1 MSVAVEEVMAGLP
14 EPGEG
19 RVKYLVNTF
28 EKLLSLAAAAGG
40 GPEARGGGA
49 GRENE
54 ATATSPASTPATP
67 PGAEEIDVSYPSIA
81 SSSEAS
87 FPAVAGVACILDAS
101 DRTRSRI
108 PIHRRCFAFLLF
120 LTLSCWCVSL
130 KMQQDHPCTRPTPA
144 EDIQCTYTA

>member
-1 MSVAVEEVMAGLP
+1 M
-14 EPGEG
+14 
-19 RVKYLVNTF
+19 
-28 EKLLSLAAAAGG
+28 
-40 GPEARGGGA
+40 
-49 GRENE
+49 
-54 ATATSPASTPATP
+54 
-67 PGAEEIDVSYPSIA
+67 SYPSIA
-81 SSSEAS
+81 SSSEVS

-130 KMQQDHPCTRPTPA
+130 KIQQDHPRTRPTPA